1 MEKQNQET
9 SNDQKERESERIW
22 SVLED
27 PTMRT
32 VCLFLLVLF
41 WVPESVATEL
51 DSTVLADIIHRFRQ
65 VSGQQPSST
74 SGGGQFTFLMVL
86 TPQQCTGANINQNV
100 QFRPSDS
107 GRPVIGG
114 GVNYF
119 LNRRSV
125 NYIAVY
131 PNTGSRCS
139 ENKLLHFTQEDQ
151 RYGQTD
157 SAARLLQNSINN
169 QGLQVGCVILY
180 TTYTP
185 CIQSCFSGN
194 ENCDILGPLGS
205 APFSTTW
212 DNTNIHKYFVF
223 SKLYPLDNNADKIPT
238 VQGKLGQVTQARF
251 HIRKCDGA
259 NNQIQCQD
267 CSSPRYCI

>member
-1 MEKQNQET
+1 
-9 SNDQKERESERIW
+9 
-22 SVLED
+22 
-27 PTMRT
+27 MRT
-32 VCLFLLVLF
+32 LCLFLLVLF
-41 WVPESVATEL
+41 WVPESDAVAL
-51 DSTVLADIIHRFRQ
+51 NDNVLAGIVSQFRQ
-65 VSGQQPSST
+65 VSGHQPSST
-74 SGGGQFTFLMVL
+74 TGGGQFAFLMVL

-107 GRPVIGG
+107 GRPVIRG

-119 LNRRSV
+119 LNSRSV

-194 ENCDILGPLGS
+194 ENCDILAALGQ
-205 APFSTTW
+205 APFSHPW
-212 DNTNIHKYFVF
+212 AGPQVQKYFVF
-223 SKLYPLDNNADKIPT
+223 STLYRYDNNRNKIPT
-238 VQGKLGQVTQARF
+238 VRNKLGQVTQAGF
-251 HIRKCDGA
+251 HIRKCDGT
-259 NNQIQCQD
+259 NSQIQCQD
-267 CSSPRYCI
+267 CTHPGGYCI